1 MVYCSGYYLSSELT
15 EDHLLEDDKEML
27 KFIDDNKFDVF
38 KYHSSEEMLLLI
50 KNMAKIVKNKFNLKF
65 EEE

>member
-1 MVYCSGYYLSSELT
+1 MSYCSGYYLSSELT
-15 EDHLLEDDKEML
+15 EDQLVKDSNEIL
-27 KFIDDNKFDVF
+27 KFIENNKFDAF

-50 KNMAKIVKNKFNLKF
+50 KNMAKIIKEKFNLKF